1 MESGRNGETVGGET
15 EERRGEGT
23 ARGVERRVK
32 RLGAGKWVGECG
44 GLGSGGKWKEKWG
57 GEGERRGKWT
67 EGRTE

>member
-44 GLGSGGKWKEKWG
+44 G
-57 GEGERRGKWT
+57 
-67 EGRTE
+67 